1 MGKRLIVVAALATA
15 LAPAA
20 PAETVARILGSNIEE
35 QDLGREGTKGLL
47 QQVMQRFAKH
57 YLKANHIEA
66 TQEELGAMRKK
77 FANAAGKSPRVDEF
91 MERYFVVGTVENFK
105 MNRALW
111 DKHGG
116 RLVLSAFTVVY
127 AAPDALAKELR
138 ALEERAE
145 FSIPDTAR
153 REEFYRHL
161 LDMKGDGV
169 VEGARAREVLAN
181 PPWK

>member
-1 MGKRLIVVAALATA
+1 MTKCLIQIAAVAAALTA
-15 LAPAA
+15 SA
-20 PAETVARILGSNIEE
+20 PAETVARILGSNIDE

-47 QQVMQRFAKH
+47 QQVMQRFGKH
-57 YLKANHIEA
+57 YLKANHVEA
-66 TQEELGAMRKK
+66 TPEELAAMRQK
-77 FANAAGKSPRVDEF
+77 FAASAGKSPRVDEF
-91 MERYFVVGTVENFK
+91 MERFFVVGTVENFK

-111 DKHGG
+111 EKHGG

-138 ALEERAE
+138 VLEERGE
-145 FSIPDTAR
+145 FAIPDAAR
-153 REEFYRHL
+153 RQEFYRYL
-161 LDMKGDGV
+161 LDLKGDGV